1 MKYPR
6 DSALEF
12 KPDRDKL
19 ESEDLVDVAE
29 IIRIHVEIRN
39 RSFMRRVHRDCFL
52 GSDAV
57 DFMVAYSKCILVLS
71 LRRIHDTVKM

>member
-1 MKYPR
+1 MTTR
-6 DSALEF
+6 DSAMEF
-12 KPDRDKL
+12 KADRDKL
-19 ESEDLVDVAE
+19 ESEDLVDMAK

-57 DFMVAYSKCILVLS
+57 DFMVSYSKFGV
-71 LRRIHDTVKM
+71 